1 MVLKTTTTMRLTT
14 TATRQTYI
22 QCTIHMVYV
31 YIETCEN
38 NNNIG
43 NNSNNKRKKNNNN
56 NNGYN
61 NSNYNKLMCVK
72 THESNNKL

>member
-1 MVLKTTTTMRLTT
+1 MVLKTTTTMRLKTT
-14 TATRQTYI
+14 DKRQPYNVR
-22 QCTIHMVYV
+22 MVYV